1 MAIDQTIQASPSG
14 PPAAAP
20 AVSAPTPG
28 AASAATAQH
37 PGGFFR
43 SLLSDLNPLQYI
55 PVVGPIY
62 RAITGDQ
69 GNTDLRFV
77 ASLGTSFALGGPV
90 GVGITVAEKVTGIDP
105 EAIGLH
111 LLARLFHPAA
121 RPAAGTATPSPA
133 ASPARPDADAGTALA
148 GGPTATRSVSGSG
161 SGSGARAWT
170 ADELTAYGVKRT
182 ADNSLVAGGLSSADV
197 LNTLELHRLSTTRY
211 A

>member
-1 MAIDQTIQASPSG
+1 MAIDGTIRASAVPAI
-14 PPAAAP
+14 PAAMP
-20 AVSAPTPG
+20 QG
-28 AASAATAQH
+28 AATTH
-37 PGGFFR
+37 PGFFR

-62 RAITGDQ
+62 RAITGDE
-69 GNTDLRFV
+69 GNPDLRFV

-105 EAIGLH
+105 ESIGRH

-121 RPAAGTATPSPA
+121 RPGAGIATPSSAATSIPA
-133 ASPARPDADAGTALA
+133 QPTTDQPATVQPASDTAGTALA
-148 GGPTATRSVSGSG
+148 NALSAGRSLPGQ
-161 SGSGARAWT
+161 SGARAWT

-182 ADNSLVAGGLSSADV
+182 ADNALVAGGLSSADV

>member
-1 MAIDQTIQASPSG
+1 MAIDGTIQASATAAI
-14 PPAAAP
+14 PAATPKGTVP
-20 AVSAPTPG
+20 A
-28 AASAATAQH
+28 H
-37 PGGFFR
+37 PGFFR

-62 RAITGDQ
+62 RAITGDE
-69 GNTDLRFV
+69 GNPDLRFV

-105 EAIGLH
+105 ESIGRH

-121 RPAAGTATPSPA
+121 KPAAGTAAPPSAATSAPA
-133 ASPARPDADAGTALA
+133 QPTTGRPASDTAGTALA
-148 GGPTATRSVSGSG
+148 NDLSAGQA
-161 SGSGARAWT
+161 GARAWT

-182 ADNSLVAGGLSSADV
+182 ADNALVAGGLSSADV

>member
-1 MAIDQTIQASPSG
+1 MAIDATIQASKP
-14 PPAAAP
+14 AP
-20 AVSAPTPG
+20 APSPG
-28 AASAATAQH
+28 ATSTGSH
-37 PGGFFR
+37 PGFFR

-62 RAITGDQ
+62 RAITGDE
-69 GNTDLRFV
+69 GNSDLRFV

-105 EAIGLH
+105 ESIGRH
-111 LLARLFHPAA
+111 LLARLFHPSAK
-121 RPAAGTATPSPA
+121 PAAGTATPPSAATPTSAQPSAAKPA
-133 ASPARPDADAGTALA
+133 GDAGTALA
-148 GGPTATRSVSGSG
+148 SALSTGQPVGQSGVQ
-161 SGSGARAWT
+161 SGARAWT

-182 ADNSLVAGGLSSADV
+182 ADNALVAGGLSSADV

>member
-1 MAIDQTIQASPSG
+1 MAIDGTIRASAVPAI
-14 PPAAAP
+14 PAA
-20 AVSAPTPG
+20 TPQG
-28 AASAATAQH
+28 AATPH
-37 PGGFFR
+37 PGFFR

-62 RAITGDQ
+62 RAITGDE
-69 GNTDLRFV
+69 GNPDLRFV

-105 EAIGLH
+105 ESIARH

-121 RPAAGTATPSPA
+121 KPAAGTAAPPSAATSTPAQPA
-133 ASPARPDADAGTALA
+133 TGQPANDTAGTALA
-148 GGPTATRSVSGSG
+148 NGLSAGQSAGQL
-161 SGSGARAWT
+161 GARAWT

-182 ADNSLVAGGLSSADV
+182 ADNALVAGGLSSADV
-197 LNTLELHRLSTTRY
+197 LNTLELHRLSSTRY

>member
-1 MAIDQTIQASPSG
+1 MAIDGTIQASTPA
-14 PPAAAP
+14 PAA
-20 AVSAPTPG
+20 ST
-28 AASAATAQH
+28 ATSSTSTATSH
-37 PGGFFR
+37 PGFFR

-62 RAITGDQ
+62 RAITGDE
-69 GNTDLRFV
+69 GNSDLRFV

-105 EAIGLH
+105 ESIGRH

-121 RPAAGTATPSPA
+121 KPATGTATPPSDATSTAAQPA
-133 ASPARPDADAGTALA
+133 TGQPATTQPASDTAGTALA
-148 GGPTATRSVSGSG
+148 SALSAGQ
-161 SGSGARAWT
+161 SGARAWT

-182 ADNSLVAGGLSSADV
+182 ADNALVAGGLSSADV

>member
-1 MAIDQTIQASPSG
+1 MATDGTIQASAPM
-14 PPAAAP
+14 PAA
-20 AVSAPTPG
+20 
-28 AASAATAQH
+28 AASAAAAPSAGSTASATAQGPAH

-111 LLARLFHPAA
+111 LLARLFHPAGK
-121 RPAAGTATPSPA
+121 AAATPSSPA
-133 ASPARPDADAGTALA
+133 ASPAQPAADAGTALA
-148 GGPTATRSVSGSG
+148 GGPTATR
-161 SGSGARAWT
+161 SGARAWT

-182 ADNSLVAGGLSSADV
+182 ADNTLVAGGLSSADV